1 MSNVQALVLGIVQGL
16 TEFLPVS
23 SSAHLVLVPWWL
35 GWSFPPDAA
44 FAFDVLVQLG
54 TLVAVILFFA
64 RDLAEIGRAAFQGML
79 HRRPLE
85 SPLASRFWYLALATL
100 PAVVAGLALK
110 DIVEAA
116 FANPAATSAFLLV
129 TAAGLTLAERA
140 AYSSRTLES
149 MGGGDAWWI
158 GVAQAVALFPG
169 ISRSGATMAA
179 GRARGFLRPEA
190 ARFSFLMSIPVMLG
204 AGLLTLGDLLALPT
218 AKDLALP
225 LAAGFLAA
233 AVVGYLSIRWM
244 LAFVAR
250 RPLTVFS
257 VYCLLAGLA
266 GLATTVVRG

>member
-1 MSNVQALVLGIVQGL
+1 MSVFQAVALGIVQGL

-35 GWSFPPDAA
+35 GWRFQPDAA

-54 TLVAVILFFA
+54 TLVGVILFFA
-64 RDLAEIGRAAFQGML
+64 RDLVEIARAAIQGMI
-79 HRRPLE
+79 HRRAQE

-116 FANPAATSAFLLV
+116 FANPAATSASLLI
-129 TAAGLTLAERA
+129 TAAGLALAERA
-140 AYSSRTLES
+140 AHSGRNLES
-149 MGGGDAWWI
+149 MRRGDAWWI

-204 AGLLTLGDLLALPT
+204 AGLLALGDLLALPT
-218 AKDLALP
+218 VKDLALP

>member
-1 MSNVQALVLGIVQGL
+1 VSIVQALVLGIVQGL

-35 GWSFPPDAA
+35 GWSFQPDAA

-54 TLVAVILFFA
+54 TLVGVILFFA
-64 RDLAEIGRAAFQGML
+64 RDLVEIIRAAILGVI

-85 SPLASRFWYLALATL
+85 SPLASRFWYLALATV
-100 PAVVAGLALK
+100 PAVAAGLALK

-116 FANPAATSAFLLV
+116 FASPAATSAFLLI
-129 TAAGLTLAERA
+129 TGAGLALAERA
-140 AYSSRTLES
+140 ARSTRTLEAIR
-149 MGGGDAWWI
+149 GADAWWI
-158 GVAQAVALFPG
+158 GLAQAAALFPG
-169 ISRSGATMAA
+169 ISRSGATIAA

-233 AVVGYLSIRWM
+233 AAVGYFSIRWM

-266 GLATTVVRG
+266 GLATAVVRA